1 MRYSFRRIAAA
12 AIVPAAVAA
21 LALSG
26 AGAASASVA
35 APVAPAHV
43 AAAASNGPDSS
54 YGCRHYDYG
63 YCSSQEFQAPANLA
77 FAVKAGIARKNQP
90 IITWTYST
98 SDSRLDFDARNISGL
113 TGTGGPAKTFQ
124 YAPNGQRSGY
134 CIGDISDADG
144 QKLVLRHCN
153 GSGWQDFI
161 PTYVDGN
168 YVVWVNANSGKA
180 ITDPG
185 FGGEGTQLT
194 AQYVNGNDNQNVEW
208 AP

>member
-1 MRYSFRRIAAA
+1 MKSYFAR
-12 AIVPAAVAA
+12 AAVAA
-21 LALSG
+21 TAVAMLGGVGLT
-26 AGAASASVA
+26 AASANVVPNA
-35 APVAPAHV
+35 KVTP
-43 AAAASNGPDSS
+43 NSS
-54 YGCRHYDYG
+54 YGCRSYDNG
-63 YCSSQEFQAPANLA
+63 YCSSQEFQAPANLV
-77 FAVKAGIARKNQP
+77 FAVKNGTAKQNQP
-90 IITWTYST
+90 VIAWTYS
-98 SDSRLDFDARNISGL
+98 SSNSRLDFDARNVSGL
-113 TGTGGPAKTFQ
+113 NGSGGPAKTFQ

-134 CIGDISDADG
+134 CIGDISNAAG

-185 FGGEGTQLT
+185 YGGAGTQLT
-194 AQYVNGNDNQNVEW
+194 ATWVSGNDNQNVEW